1 MELFSCN
8 SKEELHKREGEFIR
22 ENECVNKFIPGRT
35 QAEYARE
42 HRPEAAARMQKFRSN
57 LSAEKKE
64 AIRQKQKESREQNK
78 DEISAKRMMKVL
90 CPVCGISVCYASI
103 ARHEQTIK
111 HMINLKVTKH
121 QHQSI
126 SNEHI

>member
-1 MELFSCN
+1 MCI
-8 SKEELHKREGEFIR
+8 RDRFIR
-22 ENECVNKFIPGRT
+22 DNECVNKFIPGRSKV
-35 QAEYARE
+35 EYARE
-42 HRPEAAARMQKFRSN
+42 HTAETTARMRKFRSG
-57 LSAEKKE
+57 LSEEKKAE
-64 AIRQKQKESREQNK
+64 IRQKQKEYREQNK
-78 DEISAKRMMKVL
+78 DEISLKRMMKVL

-121 QHQSI
+121 QHQPI